1 MSLFKEVNVVYFY
14 VTEWE
19 AAKKFYR
26 EVLDWPV
33 MYSDDNMGLEE
44 YGVEGGTHIAIRRWN
59 GSDCLAP
66 ENDSPSVSLRVVDAY
81 RTTRILCSR
90 GVQCDDVVSIPG
102 VVTYGTFYDPEGN
115 RIQFTSTHPAL

>member
-33 MYSDDNMGLEE
+33 IHSDDDMGLEE
-44 YGVEGGTHIAIRRWN
+44 YGVEGGTHVAIRRWDDTN
-59 GSDCLAP
+59 RPAP
-66 ENDSPSVSLRVVDAY
+66 ENDIPTVALRVMDAY
-81 RTTRILCSR
+81 RATRILCSR
-90 GVQCDDVVSIPG
+90 GVHCDDVVSIPG

-115 RIQFTSTHPAL
+115 RIQFTSTYPAV